1 MFAKQEHHEFAGLQC
16 RNNDIELPD
25 TPYPQLTIIGLL
37 GICLLDRSEI
47 VSRKLDKSQQLTKRS
62 PVNVRYPF
70 FLGLPNRGRC
80 YVLSTCCVCLSLG
93 MFGFMCL

>member
-1 MFAKQEHHEFAGLQC
+1 MFAEQEHHEFAGLQC

-37 GICLLDRSEI
+37 GICLSDRSEI

-62 PVNVRYPF
+62 PVNVTHFSWSPQPRT
-70 FLGLPNRGRC
+70 L
-80 YVLSTCCVCLSLG
+80 LSTCCVCLSLG